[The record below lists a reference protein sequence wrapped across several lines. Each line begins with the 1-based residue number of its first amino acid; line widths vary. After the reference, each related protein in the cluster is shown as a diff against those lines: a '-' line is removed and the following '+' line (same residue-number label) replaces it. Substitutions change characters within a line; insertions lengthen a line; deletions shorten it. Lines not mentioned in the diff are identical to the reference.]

1 MSNTTVAHYF
11 PFRRVKVVRQSVS
24 EDASMSWI
32 VMEPDLRFVPRCWQ
46 CGQKAKAVHQH
57 TRRAIRDLSLATAK
71 VLLNVHYRKI
81 ACARCERIRVE
92 HHDFV
97 EPYARVTHRLAKY
110 VHELCKHMSV
120 KAVAKHTELDWKTV
134 KNIDKHFLEKEFGQ
148 TRYDGLRILAIDEI
162 SILRGHTYMTV
173 VLNYETGEVVWMGEG
188 RKAVTLEEFFSAM
201 PEAQRKNIRAVAI
214 DMWDPYIKAIKK
226 WCPCAHIVFD
236 LFHVVR
242 AFGKVID
249 KVRNQEAKRAQREEQ
264 DIYKGSRYLLLKNK
278 ENLTPKQRPRLR
290 ELLRLNKTLSSLYI
304 LKDYLKKLWR
314 YKYVK
319 SADKFLQMWRQLAY
333 GIPSIVVHNFA
344 NMLER
349 HKYGILNH
357 CLYPIHTGVLE
368 GVNNKIKLISK
379 QAFGFHD
386 TRYFSLKV
394 IQAFSGDN

>member
-1 MSNTTVAHYF
+1 MSNTTIARYF

-24 EDASMSWI
+24 EDTSMSWI
-32 VMEPDLRFVPRCWQ
+32 VMEPDLRFVPRCWH
-46 CGQKAKAVHQH
+46 CGQRAKAVHQH
-57 TRRAIRDLSLATAK
+57 ARRAIRDLSLATAK

-81 ACARCERIRVE
+81 ACARCGRIRVE

-120 KAVAKHTELDWKTV
+120 TAVAEHTGLDWKTV

-173 VLNYETGEVVWMGEG
+173 VLNYETGEVVWMGKG
-188 RKAVTLEEFFSAM
+188 RKTATLDEFFGAM
-201 PEAQRKNIRAVAI
+201 PEAQRDNIKAVAI
-214 DMWDPYIKAIKK
+214 DMWNPYIKAILK
-226 WCPCAHIVFD
+226 WCPSAHIVFD

-249 KVRNQEAKRAQREEQ
+249 KVRNQEAKRAQKEEQ

-290 ELLRLNKTLSSLYI
+290 ELLRINKTLSSLYI
-304 LKDYLKKLWR
+304 LKDYLKKLWW
-314 YKYVK
+314 YKHVK
-319 SADKFLQMWRQLAY
+319 SAEKFLQMWRRLAY
-333 GIPSIVVHNFA
+333 AIPSIVVHNFA

-349 HKYGILNH
+349 YKYGILNH

-379 QAFGFHD
+379 QAYGFHD

>member
-1 MSNTTVAHYF
+1 MSSTTIAHYF

-24 EDASMSWI
+24 EDTSMSW
-32 VMEPDLRFVPRCWQ
+32 VVLAPDQRFVPRCWY
-46 CGQKAKAVHQH
+46 CGEKAKAVHQH
-57 TRRAIRDLSLATAK
+57 TYRAIRDLPLSTAQ
-71 VLLNVHYRKI
+71 VLLSVHYRKI
-81 ACARCERIRVE
+81 ECARCGHIRVE

-97 EPYARVTHRLAKY
+97 EPYARVTHRLARY
-110 VHELCKHMSV
+110 VHELCKHMSL
-120 KAVAKHTELDWKTV
+120 KAVAEHTGLDWKAV

-188 RKAVTLEEFFSAM
+188 RKAATLDEFFCAM
-201 PEAQRKNIRAVAI
+201 PEAQRNSIRAVAI

-226 WCPCAHIVFD
+226 WCPSAHIVFD

-264 DIYKGSRYLLLKNK
+264 DIYKGTKYLLLKNK
-278 ENLTPKQRPRLR
+278 ENLTEKQRPRLR
-290 ELLRLNKTLSSLYI
+290 ELLKLNKTLSSLYI
-304 LKDYLKKLWR
+304 LKDYLKRLWR
-314 YKYVK
+314 YRYRK
-319 SADKFLQMWRQLAY
+319 SAEKFLHMWRQLAHS
-333 GIPSIVVHNFA
+333 IPSIVVHNFA
-344 NMLER
+344 SMLER
-349 HKYGILNH
+349 YKYGILNH

-379 QAFGFHD
+379 QAYGFHD

-394 IQAFSGDN
+394 IQAFAKDN